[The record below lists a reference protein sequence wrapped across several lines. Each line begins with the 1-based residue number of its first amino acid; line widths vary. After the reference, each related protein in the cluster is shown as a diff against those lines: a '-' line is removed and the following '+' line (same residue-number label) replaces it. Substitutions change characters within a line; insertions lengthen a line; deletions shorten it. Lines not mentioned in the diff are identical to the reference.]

1 MTNRL
6 IVDAP
11 AKINLNLNI
20 TGKRDDGYHLLDS
33 VVVFAALADRL
44 TISVAD
50 ADQVIITGPLA
61 NPLREGP
68 SGGITTIHQARDAF
82 RNATGWTAPLRLEVE
97 KHIPIAAGLGGGSAD
112 AAVTLRGMARLS
124 RAAIEK
130 DTLMELGLGIGA
142 DVPALLM
149 SWQSD
154 MIRME
159 GIGENLT
166 PIPWNA
172 RLGNHPGILL
182 ANPGVA
188 VSTQEVFS
196 AYGKSKQRFSQSTP
210 LSEIEQ
216 KDLGALILMGNDLT
230 KPASVITPAISDLL
244 SLLNTL
250 SIDFGGYGAAMSG
263 SGGTCF
269 ALFPTPAKA
278 SEAEAAFTGAT
289 QTLDYWSWSGAMAF
303 PTRDFRVEQKA

>member
-1 MTNRL
+1 MTDRL

-44 TISVAD
+44 TISLAD

-61 NPLREGP
+61 NPLCEGP

-166 PIPWNA
+166 PISLNA
-172 RLGNHPGILL
+172 HSGERLGILL

-196 AYGKSKQRFSQSTP
+196 IYAKSGQSFSPALP
-210 LSEIEQ
+210 LSMIEG
-216 KDLGALILMGNDLT
+216 KDISGVILLGNDLT
-230 KPASVITPAISDLL
+230 KPATAITPVISDLL
-244 SLLNTL
+244 SLMNTL
-250 SIDFGGYGAAMSG
+250 SHNFGGYGASMSG

-269 ALFPTPAKA
+269 AIFPTPAKA
-278 SEAEAAFTGAT
+278 GEAEAAFTSAT
-289 QTLDYWSWSGAMAF
+289 QSLNYWSWSGAMVSPSEGF
-303 PTRDFRVEQKA
+303 

>member
-1 MTNRL
+1 MTDRL

-44 TISVAD
+44 IISLAD

-61 NPLREGP
+61 NPLCEGP

-112 AAVTLRGMARLS
+112 AAATLRGMARLS
-124 RAAIEK
+124 RAAIET

-166 PIPWNA
+166 PISLNA
-172 RLGNHPGILL
+172 HSGERLGILL

-196 AYGKSKQRFSQSTP
+196 AYAKSGQSYSPLLP
-210 LSEIEQ
+210 LSMIEG
-216 KDLGALILMGNDLT
+216 KDISGVILLGNDLT
-230 KPASVITPAISDLL
+230 KPATAITPMISDLL
-244 SLLNTL
+244 SLMNTL
-250 SIDFGGYGAAMSG
+250 SHNFGGYGASMSG

-269 ALFPTPAKA
+269 AIFPTPAKA
-278 SEAEAAFTGAT
+278 GKAEAAFTFAT
-289 QTLDYWSWSGAMAF
+289 QTLNYWSWSGAMASPSEGF
-303 PTRDFRVEQKA
+303 

>member
-1 MTNRL
+1 MTDRL

-44 TISVAD
+44 TISLAD

-61 NPLREGP
+61 NPLYEGP

-112 AAVTLRGMARLS
+112 AAATLRGMARLS
-124 RAAIEK
+124 RAAIET
-130 DTLMELGLGIGA
+130 DTLMELGLVIGA
-142 DVPALLM
+142 DVPAMLM

-166 PIPWNA
+166 PISLNA
-172 RLGNHPGILL
+172 HSGERLGILL

-196 AYGKSKQRFSQSTP
+196 AYAKSGQSFSPTLP
-210 LSEIEQ
+210 LSMIEG
-216 KDLGALILMGNDLT
+216 KDISGVILLGNDLT
-230 KPASVITPAISDLL
+230 KPATAITPVISDLL
-244 SLLNTL
+244 SLMNTL
-250 SIDFGGYGAAMSG
+250 SHNFGGYGASMSG

-269 ALFPTPAKA
+269 AIFPTPAKA
-278 SEAEAAFTGAT
+278 GEAEAAFTSAT
-289 QTLDYWSWSGAMAF
+289 QSLNYWSWSGPMASPSEGF
-303 PTRDFRVEQKA
+303 

>member
-1 MTNRL
+1 MTDRL

-44 TISVAD
+44 TISLAD

-82 RNATGWTAPLRLEVE
+82 RNATGWTAPLRLKVE

-112 AAVTLRGMARLS
+112 AAATLRGMARLS

-166 PIPWNA
+166 PISLNA
-172 RLGNHPGILL
+172 HSGERLGILL

-196 AYGKSKQRFSQSTP
+196 AYAKSGQSFSPALP
-210 LSEIEQ
+210 LSMIEG
-216 KDLGALILMGNDLT
+216 KDISGVILLGNDLT
-230 KPASVITPAISDLL
+230 KPATAITPVISDLL
-244 SLLNTL
+244 SLMNTL
-250 SIDFGGYGAAMSG
+250 SHNFGGYGASMSG

-269 ALFPTPAKA
+269 AIFPTPAKA
-278 SEAEAAFTGAT
+278 GEAEAAFTSAT
-289 QTLDYWSWSGAMAF
+289 QSLNYWSWSGAMASPSEEF
-303 PTRDFRVEQKA
+303 

>member
-44 TISVAD
+44 TISLAD

-112 AAVTLRGMARLS
+112 AAATLRGMARLS
-124 RAAIEK
+124 RAAIET
-130 DTLMELGLGIGA
+130 DTLMELGLVIGA
-142 DVPALLM
+142 DVPAMLM

-166 PIPWNA
+166 PISLNA
-172 RLGNHPGILL
+172 HLGERLGILL

-196 AYGKSKQRFSQSTP
+196 TYAKSGQSFSPALP
-210 LSEIEQ
+210 LSMIEG
-216 KDLGALILMGNDLT
+216 KDISGVILLGNDLT
-230 KPASVITPAISDLL
+230 KLATAITPAISDLL
-244 SLLNTL
+244 SIMNTL
-250 SIDFGGYGAAMSG
+250 SHNFGGYGAAMSG

-269 ALFPTPAKA
+269 AIFPTPAKA
-278 SEAEAAFTGAT
+278 SEAEAAFTSAT
-289 QTLDYWSWSGAMAF
+289 QALNYWSWSGAMASPKEGF
-303 PTRDFRVEQKA
+303 

>member
-6 IVDAP
+6 IVDTP

-44 TISVAD
+44 TISLAD

-112 AAVTLRGMARLS
+112 AAATLRGMARLS
-124 RAAIEK
+124 RAAIET
-130 DTLMELGLGIGA
+130 DTLMELGLVIGA
-142 DVPALLM
+142 DVPAMLM

-166 PIPWNA
+166 PISLNA
-172 RLGNHPGILL
+172 HLGERLGILL

-196 AYGKSKQRFSQSTP
+196 TYAKSGQSFSPALP
-210 LSEIEQ
+210 LSMIEG
-216 KDLGALILMGNDLT
+216 KDISGVILLGNDLT
-230 KPASVITPAISDLL
+230 KLATAITPAISDLL
-244 SLLNTL
+244 SIMNTL
-250 SIDFGGYGAAMSG
+250 SHNFGGYGAAMSG

-269 ALFPTPAKA
+269 AIFPTPAKA
-278 SEAEAAFTGAT
+278 SEAEAAFTSAT
-289 QTLDYWSWSGAMAF
+289 QALNYWSWSGAMASPKEGF
-303 PTRDFRVEQKA
+303 

>member
-1 MTNRL
+1 MTDRL
-6 IVDAP
+6 IIDAP

-44 TISVAD
+44 TISLAD

-61 NPLREGP
+61 NPLCEGP

-112 AAVTLRGMARLS
+112 AAATLRGMARLS
-124 RAAIEK
+124 RAAIK
-130 DTLMELGLGIGA
+130 NDTLMELGLAIGA

-166 PIPWNA
+166 PISLNA
-172 RLGNHPGILL
+172 HSGERLGILL

-196 AYGKSKQRFSQSTP
+196 AYAKSGQSFSPAIP
-210 LSEIEQ
+210 LSMIEG
-216 KDLGALILMGNDLT
+216 KDISGVMLLGNDLT
-230 KPASVITPAISDLL
+230 KPATAITPVISDLL
-244 SLLNTL
+244 SLMNTL
-250 SIDFGGYGAAMSG
+250 SHNFGGYGASMSG

-269 ALFPTPAKA
+269 AIFPTPAKA
-278 SEAEAAFTGAT
+278 GEAEAAFTSVT
-289 QTLDYWSWSGAMAF
+289 QSLNYWSWSGAMASPSEGF
-303 PTRDFRVEQKA
+303 

>member
-1 MTNRL
+1 MTDRL

-44 TISVAD
+44 TISLAD

-61 NPLREGP
+61 NPLCEGP

-112 AAVTLRGMARLS
+112 AAATLRGMARLS

-130 DTLMELGLGIGA
+130 DTLMELGLDIGA

-166 PIPWNA
+166 PISLNA
-172 RLGNHPGILL
+172 HSGERLGILL

-196 AYGKSKQRFSQSTP
+196 AYAKSGQSFSPALP
-210 LSEIEQ
+210 LSMIEG
-216 KDLGALILMGNDLT
+216 KDISGVILLGNDLT
-230 KPASVITPAISDLL
+230 KPATAITPVISDLL
-244 SLLNTL
+244 SLMNTL
-250 SIDFGGYGAAMSG
+250 SHNFGGYGASMSG

-269 ALFPTPAKA
+269 AIFPTPAKA
-278 SEAEAAFTGAT
+278 GEAEAAFTSAT
-289 QTLDYWSWSGAMAF
+289 QTLNYWNWSGAMASSSEGF
-303 PTRDFRVEQKA
+303 

>member
-1 MTNRL
+1 MTDRL

-44 TISVAD
+44 TISLAD

-61 NPLREGP
+61 NPLGEGP

-112 AAVTLRGMARLS
+112 AAATLRGMARLS
-124 RAAIEK
+124 RATIET
-130 DTLMELGLGIGA
+130 DTLMELGLVIGA
-142 DVPALLM
+142 DVPAMLM

-166 PIPWNA
+166 PISLNA
-172 RLGNHPGILL
+172 HSGERLGILL

-196 AYGKSKQRFSQSTP
+196 AYAKSGQSFSPALP
-210 LSEIEQ
+210 LSMIEG
-216 KDLGALILMGNDLT
+216 KDISGVILLGNDLT
-230 KPASVITPAISDLL
+230 KLATAITPAISDLL
-244 SLLNTL
+244 SIMNTL
-250 SIDFGGYGAAMSG
+250 SHNFGGYGAAMSG

-269 ALFPTPAKA
+269 AIFPTPAKA
-278 SEAEAAFTGAT
+278 SEAEAAFTSAT
-289 QTLDYWSWSGAMAF
+289 QALNYWSWSGAMASPKEGF
-303 PTRDFRVEQKA
+303 

>member
-1 MTNRL
+1 MTDRL

-44 TISVAD
+44 TISLAD

-61 NPLREGP
+61 NPLGEGP

-166 PIPWNA
+166 PISLNA
-172 RLGNHPGILL
+172 HSGERLGILL

-196 AYGKSKQRFSQSTP
+196 AYAKSGQSFSPALP
-210 LSEIEQ
+210 LSMIEG
-216 KDLGALILMGNDLT
+216 KDISGVILLGNDLI
-230 KPASVITPAISDLL
+230 KPATAITPVISDLL
-244 SLLNTL
+244 SLMNTL
-250 SIDFGGYGAAMSG
+250 SHNFGGYGASMSG

-269 ALFPTPAKA
+269 AIFPTPAKA
-278 SEAEAAFTGAT
+278 SEAEAAFTSAT
-289 QTLDYWSWSGAMAF
+289 QALNYWSWSGAMASPKEGF
-303 PTRDFRVEQKA
+303 